1 MDWNCNGSNDA
12 QCAVLIPFCGV
23 LFWADSIRLYDI
35 QYVYMNIEVKR
46 ARLVYFIFQWPPSV
60 PNSFS
65 RLLSLSLS
73 LSVSLVRFIGR
84 FPSSP
89 PGAFHTAPFR
99 ERLCLCSLC
108 AHRNRDS
115 RRAARWQTG
124 RAERLSLWFSSDK
137 ESFTFDCRRSAKL
150 NNRYRVPLQLVKAK
164 AFVLAMR

>member
-1 MDWNCNGSNDA
+1 MCSAHTILWCSFLA
-12 QCAVLIPFCGV
+12 RQYPSL
-23 LFWADSIRLYDI
+23 WHSICLHEYRGQTSTPCLLYLPVTPI
-35 QYVYMNIEVKR
+35 GPQ
-46 ARLVYFIFQWPPSV
+46 FF
-60 PNSFS
+60 
-65 RLLSLSLS
+65 LSSPVSLS

-164 AFVLAMR
+164 AFVLTTR